1 MGFFKSLFKSAA
13 NVVGNTISKIP
24 VIGGVGDA
32 IVSELGR
39 QDAKDQLESEQ
50 DWSSRQAQINRDFQ
64 REERE
69 LTQQWNLEQW
79 QREMDYNSP
88 QNQLDL
94 AMKAGINPNDVIGN
108 GAGFVAT
115 NAPETSPM
123 SGNMAGSP
131 GSIASGLLLQDPQ
144 TANLLA
150 SARKIN
156 AEAEGKEIENS
167 FAPVVNE
174 LAIKKAK
181 AEIDK
186 IGADK
191 GFTEEQTKQM
201 KDLFDILKGKNEEE
215 LKQLKQET
223 LNLVEQGRA
232 LKAQADTAEYE
243 RNQAKWAN
251 DFREK
256 YGVTPQSGLIDG
268 IIQLIAS
275 GEKGANIAESLIET
289 TFSVLGGAI
298 SGTFKAG
305 KRIADFLGGSLN
317 GYDNTYK
324 PGESVYIQ

>member
-13 NVVGNTISKIP
+13 NLVGGTISKIP

-32 IVSELGR
+32 IVSEVGR

-50 DWSSRQAQINRDFQ
+50 NWSARQAQINRDFQ

-123 SGNMAGSP
+123 SGNMPSA

-150 SARKIN
+150 SARKAN
-156 AEAEGKEIENS
+156 AEAVGKEIENS
-167 FAPVVNE
+167 YAPEVND

-191 GFTEEQTKQM
+191 GFTDEQTRQM
-201 KDLFDILKGKNEEE
+201 KELFDILKGKNEEE
-215 LKQLKQET
+215 LNQLKQQT
-223 LNLVEQGRA
+223 LNLIEQGRA

-243 RNQAKWAN
+243 AAQAKWAN
-251 DFREK
+251 DFREL

-305 KRIADFLGGSLN
+305 KRIADFLSGS
-317 GYDNTYK
+317 YDNTYNA
-324 PGESVYIQ
+324 GESVFTQ

>member
-1 MGFFKSLFKSAA
+1 MGVFKKLFKTGAKIFGGAISSIPGLEPFGNAITSEIDKSDSREQLRAEQNWAA
-13 NVVGNTISKIP
+13 N
-24 VIGGVGDA
+24 
-32 IVSELGR
+32 
-39 QDAKDQLESEQ
+39 
-50 DWSSRQAQINRDFQ
+50 QAQINRDFQ

-131 GSIASGLLLQDPQ
+131 GSIASGLLLHDPQ

-150 SARKIN
+150 SARKAN
-156 AEAEGKEIENS
+156 AEAVGQEIENS
-167 FAPVVNE
+167 YAPEVNE
-174 LAIKKAK
+174 LVIKKAK

-191 GFTEEQTKQM
+191 GFTDEQTRQM
-201 KDLFDILKGKNEEE
+201 KELFDILKGKNEEE

-223 LNLVEQGRA
+223 LNLIEQGRM

-251 DFREK
+251 EFREK

-305 KRIADFLGGSLN
+305 KRIADFLGNSSDD
-317 GYDNTYK
+317 YDNSYK
-324 PGESVYIQ
+324 PGESVYTQ